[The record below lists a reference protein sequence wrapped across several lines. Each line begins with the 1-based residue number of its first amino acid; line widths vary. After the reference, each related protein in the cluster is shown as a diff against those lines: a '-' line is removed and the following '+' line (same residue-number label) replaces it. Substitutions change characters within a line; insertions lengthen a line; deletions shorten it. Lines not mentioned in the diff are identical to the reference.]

1 MQSEHNQPRKNT
13 KKQKSVTAWVTA
25 RDGFVFGGESVWTM
39 ARSTEHKSKKYQG
52 VYWREL
58 ENGDRSYFLRLKIDG
73 KVRRFHLG
81 KKSEGITEAFANK
94 EKARL
99 INASRYGEKV
109 ADELRKVKKQDPTFG
124 ELFDWYLERRELKE
138 STAYH
143 LQILRKVPFYN
154 SRKVTREDVQR
165 YLDELAA
172 TSRPATVTLRY
183 RQIRAVFRYAIARDK
198 YTYKDPTDGIDLP
211 KMSGGRKRYLTPDET
226 AQLLDAVR
234 DNPRIYLFVK
244 MSLCTGARIGTLL
257 SVRREDIDEDG
268 RVKLRNHKSGRDYWG
283 YLDAEVLEMVK
294 DKHGYV
300 LALKGKEERVPAM
313 QSIQYRVQD
322 EMNRLF
328 NTPDTPKE
336 MRAVVHTLRHSVA
349 SQMVAKGIPLEVVSK
364 ILDHTNIYTT
374 QIYAKV
380 TPELIKRSTA
390 GLWE

>member
-1 MQSEHNQPRKNT
+1 MAT
-13 KKQKSVTAWVTA
+13 
-25 RDGFVFGGESVWTM
+25 RD
-39 ARSTEHKSKKYQG
+39 EHKSKKYQG

-58 ENGDRSYFLRLKIDG
+58 ENGDKSYFLRIRIDG
-73 KVRRFHLG
+73 KVRRIHIG
-81 KKSEGITEAFANK
+81 KRSEGITEAFANK

-109 ADELRKVKKQDPTFG
+109 ADELRKVKTKDPTFG

-143 LQILRKVPFYN
+143 LEILRKVPFYN
-154 SRKVTREDVQR
+154 SRKVTREDVQK
-165 YLDELAA
+165 YLNELAA
-172 TSRPATVTLRY
+172 NSRPATVTLRY

-226 AQLLDAVR
+226 AQLLNAVR

-257 SVRREDIDEDG
+257 TVRREDIDEDG

-283 YLDAEVLEMVK
+283 YIDAETMELLR
-294 DKHGYV
+294 DKRGYV
-300 LALKGKEERVPAM
+300 LALKGKEDKVPAM

-328 NTPDTPKE
+328 NTPETPKE
-336 MRAVVHTLRHSVA
+336 MRAVCHTLRHSVA
-349 SQMVAKGIPLEVVSK
+349 SQMITKGVPLEVVSK
-364 ILDHTNIYTT
+364 VMDHSSLNITASV
-374 QIYAKV
+374 YAKV
-380 TPELIKRSTA
+380 SPEVIRRSTA
-390 GLWE
+390 GLWD

>member
-1 MQSEHNQPRKNT
+1 M
-13 KKQKSVTAWVTA
+13 
-25 RDGFVFGGESVWTM
+25 M
-39 ARSTEHKSKKYQG
+39 AKEIKSKKYAG
-52 VYWREL
+52 VYYREL
-58 ENGDRSYFLRLKIDG
+58 DGGDRSYFVRIRVDG
-73 KVRRFHLG
+73 KLRRVPIG

-109 ADELRKVKKQDPTFG
+109 ADELRKVKTKDPTFG

-143 LQILRKVPFYN
+143 LEILRKVPFYN
-154 SRKVTREDVQR
+154 SRKVTREDVQK
-165 YLDELAA
+165 YLNELAA
-172 TSRPATVTLRY
+172 TSRPATVTLRF
-183 RQIRAVFRYAIARDK
+183 RQIRAIFRYAIARDK

-211 KMSGGRKRYLTPDET
+211 KMSGGRKRYLSPEET

-257 SVRREDIDEDG
+257 TVRREDIDEDG

-300 LALKGKEERVPAM
+300 LALKGKEEKIPAM

-328 NTPDTPKE
+328 NTPETPRE
-336 MRAVVHTLRHSVA
+336 MRAVVHSLRHSVGT
-349 SQMVAKGIPLEVVSK
+349 QLLTKGVPLEVVSK
-364 ILDHTNIYTT
+364 ILDHSSPVVTATV
-374 QIYAKV
+374 YAKV
-380 TPELIKRSTA
+380 TPDLIKRSTA
-390 GLWE
+390 GLWD

>member
-1 MQSEHNQPRKNT
+1 MMSKEI
-13 KKQKSVTAWVTA
+13 
-25 RDGFVFGGESVWTM
+25 
-39 ARSTEHKSKKYQG
+39 KSKKYAG
-52 VYWREL
+52 VYYREL
-58 ENGDRSYFLRLKIDG
+58 DGGDRSYFVRIRVDG
-73 KVRRFHLG
+73 KLRRVPVG
-81 KKSEGITEAFANK
+81 KKSEGITEAFAFK

-109 ADELRKVKKQDPTFG
+109 ADELRKVKTKDPTFG

-143 LQILRKVPFYN
+143 LEILRKVPFYN
-154 SRKVTREDVQR
+154 SRKVTREDVQK
-165 YLDELAA
+165 YLNELAA
-172 TSRPATVTLRY
+172 NSRPATVTLRF
-183 RQIRAVFRYAIARDK
+183 RQIRAIFRYAIARDK

-211 KMSGGRKRYLTPDET
+211 KMSGGRKRYLTPEET

-257 SVRREDIDEDG
+257 TVRREDIDADG

-283 YLDAEVLEMVK
+283 YLDAETMELLR

-300 LALKGKEERVPAM
+300 LALKGKEEKVPAM

-328 NTPDTPKE
+328 NTPETPRE
-336 MRAVVHTLRHSVA
+336 MRAVVHSLRHSVCAQMLSKGVPMEVA
-349 SQMVAKGIPLEVVSK
+349 SKV
-364 ILDHTNIYTT
+364 LDHSSVGITAAVYGHINTSLVKKAVKNI
-374 QIYAKV
+374 
-380 TPELIKRSTA
+380 
-390 GLWE
+390 WE

>member
-1 MQSEHNQPRKNT
+1 MASKN
-13 KKQKSVTAWVTA
+13 
-25 RDGFVFGGESVWTM
+25 
-39 ARSTEHKSKKYQG
+39 EHKSKKYQG

-73 KVRRFHLG
+73 KVKRVHIGR
-81 KKSEGITEAFANK
+81 KSEGITEAFCHK

-99 INASRYGEKV
+99 INASRFGEKV
-109 ADELRKVKKQDPTFG
+109 ADELRKVKTKDPTFG

-143 LQILRKVPFYN
+143 LEILRKVPFYN
-154 SRKVTREDVQR
+154 SRKVTREDVQK
-165 YLDELAA
+165 YLNELAA
-172 TSRPATVTLRY
+172 TSRPATVTLRF
-183 RQIRAVFRYAIARDK
+183 RQIRAIFRYAIARDK

-211 KMSGGRKRYLTPDET
+211 KMSGGRKRYLTPEET

-257 SVRREDIDEDG
+257 TVRREDIDADG

-283 YLDAEVLEMVK
+283 YLDADTMEMVK
-294 DKHGYV
+294 DKRGYV

-328 NTPDTPKE
+328 NTPETPKE
-336 MRAVVHTLRHSVA
+336 MRVVVHSLRHSVCAQMLSKGVPMEVA
-349 SQMVAKGIPLEVVSK
+349 SKV
-364 ILDHTNIYTT
+364 LDHSSVGITAAVYGHINTSLVKKAVKNI
-374 QIYAKV
+374 
-380 TPELIKRSTA
+380 
-390 GLWE
+390 WE

>member
-1 MQSEHNQPRKNT
+1 
-13 KKQKSVTAWVTA
+13 
-25 RDGFVFGGESVWTM
+25 M
-39 ARSTEHKSKKYQG
+39 ATNEFKSKRYQG

-58 ENGDRSYFLRLKIDG
+58 SNGDKSYFLRIRLDG
-73 KVRRFHLG
+73 KVKRIHLG
-81 KKSEGITEAFANK
+81 KKSEGFSEAYANK

-109 ADELRKVKKQDPTFG
+109 ADELRKVKTKDPTFG

-143 LQILRKVPFYN
+143 LEILRKVPFYN
-154 SRKVTREDVQR
+154 SRKVTREDVQK

-183 RQIRAVFRYAIARDK
+183 RQIRAIFRYAIARDK

-211 KMSGGRKRYLTPDET
+211 KMSGGRKRYLTPEET
-226 AQLLDAVR
+226 GQLLDAVR

-257 SVRREDIDEDG
+257 TVRREDIDEDG

-283 YLDAEVLEMVK
+283 YLDAETMEMVK
-294 DKHGYV
+294 DKRGYV

-336 MRAVVHTLRHSVA
+336 MRAVVHSLRHSVA
-349 SQMVAKGIPLEVVSK
+349 SQMITKGVPLEVVSK
-364 ILDHTNIYTT
+364 VMDHSSLNITASV
-374 QIYAKV
+374 YAKV
-380 TPELIKRSTA
+380 SPEVIRRSTA
-390 GLWE
+390 GLWD